1 MPEREEDLEARLK
14 DGWRLLDEGDVDG
27 AVAVARALLA
37 SDDRLHEAHS
47 LAGFALMEDDR
58 LGEAEPHLRRVL
70 DLEPGDM
77 GAREAL
83 VQLLYETCRFREA
96 RTELEPLLQAEPDN
110 AQAHHLASLLA
121 EQRREE
127 ALAEEEERMAHRLAP
142 DLYSL
147 SPRFTRSE
155 FDHYVEEAAGE
166 LPDEFREKMSNL
178 AVVVE
183 DVPSEEILATLEDPA
198 PDLLGLF
205 VGTPLPEK
213 SLGDLPSAPDAIYL
227 FKRNL
232 ERICESREQLVE
244 EIRITLLHEVGHF
257 LGLDEQQLA
266 DRGYE

>member
-1 MPEREEDLEARLK
+1 MAEREGDLESRLK
-14 DGWRLLDEGDVDG
+14 EGWRRLDEGDVDG
-27 AVAVARALLA
+27 AVATALALLA
-37 SDDRLHEAHS
+37 TDADLHEAHS

-58 LGEAEPHLRRVL
+58 LDEAEPHLRLVL
-70 DLEPGDM
+70 DLEPGLVEV
-77 GAREAL
+77 REAL
-83 VQLLYETCRFREA
+83 SQLLYETCRFAEA
-96 RTELEPLLQAEPDN
+96 RAELDAVLEAEPDN

-121 EQRREE
+121 EHRGEE

-147 SPRFTRSE
+147 SPRFTRAE
-155 FDHYVEEAAGE
+155 FDRYVEEAAEE
-166 LPDEFREKMSNL
+166 LPAEFRERMANL

-183 DVPSEEILATLEDPA
+183 DVPSMTLLRTLEEPA

-213 SLGDLPSAPDAIYL
+213 SLGDIPSAPDAVYL

-232 ERICESREQLVE
+232 ERICESHEQLVE

-257 LGLDEQQLA
+257 LGLDEQHLA